1 VAADQD
7 LAERVRVTL
16 AGAGA
21 IREVRMFGGIGYLLN
36 GNMVAA
42 SSRRGLLIRVGK
54 ERHRDALTR
63 PGARVMEMRGRPME
77 GYIFVDPAVLDDEAL
92 RDWLKLALAF
102 VRTLPP
108 KPSGQKSRQAKGK
121 RK

>member
-16 AGAGA
+16 ADAGA

-42 SSRRGLLIRVGK
+42 SSKRGLLIRVGK
-54 ERHRDALTR
+54 ERHHDALTR
-63 PGARVMEMRGRPME
+63 PGARVMEMKGRPME
-77 GYIFVDPAVLDDEAL
+77 GYIFVDPAVLDDRAL

-108 KPSGQKSRQAKGK
+108 KPSGQKSKQAKGK
-121 RK
+121 QK

>member
-21 IREVRMFGGIGYLLN
+21 IREVRMFGGIGFLLN
-36 GNMVAA
+36 GNMIAA
-42 SSRRGLLIRVGK
+42 SSKRGLLIRVGK
-54 ERHRDALTR
+54 ERHHDALAR

-77 GYIFVDPAVLDDEAL
+77 GYIFVDPAGLDDKAL

-108 KPSGQKSRQAKGK
+108 KPLEKKSKQATAKQ
-121 RK
+121 R

>member
-21 IREVRMFGGIGYLLN
+21 IREVRMFGGIGYLLD

-42 SSRRGLLIRVGK
+42 SSKRGLLIRVGR
-54 ERHRDALTR
+54 ERHHDALTR
-63 PGARVMEMRGRPME
+63 PGARVMEMKGRPVE
-77 GYIFVDPAVLDDEAL
+77 GYILVDPAVLDDEAL
-92 RDWLKLALAF
+92 RDWLKFALSF

-108 KPSGQKSRQAKGK
+108 KPSGQKSKQAKGMQK
-121 RK
+121 